1 MRSPSLK
8 LKCPTLWHQNA
19 PLRGPK
25 WVRVIAACCGC
36 MNKREE
42 QHCSYV
48 RTAHSKQNV
57 FAAERML
64 PLACCLLAC
73 LGGGGGG
80 GGGCWGSP
88 WPPALDVLQPSLA
101 RAGLPLQ
108 WDLWYFTLRLVLSVV
123 GWGFF
128 FFFFYGSAWEIFY
141 KVLHFAPGLCWT
153 QPEISRTCVVLS
165 QSVTAH

>member
-80 GGGCWGSP
+80 GRGVLGLPVASSP
-88 WPPALDVLQPSLA
+88 WRSPAITGKGGPSLTVRPLVFYFA
-101 RAGLPLQ
+101 PCFVGCGLGL
-108 WDLWYFTLRLVLSVV
+108 
-123 GWGFF
+123 